1 MSAPEPAATPS
12 LVPSQSRWLTWVGRM
27 LSALIIFPFG
37 MSAFFKFNP
46 PPEIVENFVKMGF
59 TAEQMRMIGV
69 VEVACLVV
77 YLIPQT
83 AVLGAILLT
92 GYLGGATEVHVH
104 QKESFAPPVI
114 IGVIVWLGIFLRDP
128 RVRALIPFRK
138 L

>member
-1 MSAPEPAATPS
+1 MSAPQPTATSS
-12 LVPSQSRWLTWVGRM
+12 LVPLQSKGLTWAGRI
-27 LSALIIFPFG
+27 LSALMIVPFG

-46 PPEIVENFVKMGF
+46 PAEIVENFVKMGF
-59 TAEQMRMIGV
+59 TADQMRMIGV

-104 QKESFAPPVI
+104 QKELFVAPVI

>member
-46 PPEIVENFVKMGF
+46 PPEIAENFVKMGF

-69 VEVACLVV
+69 VEVACLVI